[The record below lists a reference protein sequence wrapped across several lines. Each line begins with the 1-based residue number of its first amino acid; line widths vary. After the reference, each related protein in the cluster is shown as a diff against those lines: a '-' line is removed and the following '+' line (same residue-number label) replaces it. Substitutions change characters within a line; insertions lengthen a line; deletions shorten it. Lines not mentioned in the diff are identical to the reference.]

1 MHQLVILDDRISDWE
16 VKGEIQP
23 GYFNPCGMFDHI
35 TIVSLWQD
43 TPSEDAII
51 RLCQPAEPH
60 FIALG
65 HSRTRLTLLTLG
77 LRPFLLQL
85 VLREF
90 IKTTKAMAP
99 DIIRCYGESLGT
111 VTGGLLKTILGIPLA
126 VSLHTTPA
134 PEILKQFST
143 WRDRVWRAMI
153 NNSCKKALGIADAII
168 AVYSPILD
176 YLPAQARAKATVI
189 PNCVATNPA
198 PIKRKSGTE
207 FNVLW
212 VGRLIPGRDPTPI
225 LDAISMLN
233 DSKLT
238 IVGNGPLAEQVEQ
251 HITTHELADRIK
263 IIPSIDNAHLVQM
276 LGEFDAMAL
285 QTDYFEIAKPVIE
298 ASLAGLPVVINQS
311 PSASIDE
318 YRQLPVIFVDG
329 RTNDYYAALAK
340 LKNDIP
346 YWQRTSQ
353 NLKEAAWL
361 HWSPDA
367 INSAMAKILD
377 TATKYNPTGK
387 HK

>member
-60 FIALG
+60 FISLG

-189 PNCVATNPA
+189 PN
-198 PIKRKSGTE
+198 
-207 FNVLW
+207 
-212 VGRLIPGRDPTPI
+212 
-225 LDAISMLN
+225 
-233 DSKLT
+233 
-238 IVGNGPLAEQVEQ
+238 GPLTEQVEQ
-251 HITTHELADRIK
+251 HITTHELTDRIK